1 MEIKKKCFWSLLTLM
16 LVAMVSLSLS
26 SCGDD
31 DKQGSI
37 PDTNPSSIIGSW
49 VKIYEKEIK
58 YTLTNGNWVKTSEYE
73 ENGNGQSALY
83 FGADGMYCKMY
94 LSYDGSW
101 EKGTMSS
108 YSIHGNNLIISSSST
123 MSPSTKSRTFSISGT
138 VLEII
143 ETELDGYEKEEEIK
157 RYRKI

>member
-1 MEIKKKCFWSLLTLM
+1 MKKNILNWMTILM
-16 LVAMVSLSLS
+16 VAIVSVGFI
-26 SCGDD
+26 SCGDDDD

-101 EKGTMSS
+101 ERGTMSS